1 MTETK
6 NNESNFF
13 LYNIVNFE
21 EPKQIFIYF
30 VILVIFIFIFTK
42 IDFSISLFIGLIFF
56 TILLFYLHTDRN
68 KNFIDFEKKLDTKF
82 KTFEETN
89 ISETS
94 NKNLKNYPDIVD
106 FIFYLSTLK
115 NYNPNIFQ
123 DIISL
128 FNRFI
133 ELYDSVNID
142 KSLASTLFKNM
153 TNIKVKIINNIES
166 FLFTTN
172 NAVFTK
178 QINKFK
184 IRGENLLNK
193 YLDKILLINKKYNY
207 YNGYNIN
214 TNILTNNNILEYN
227 FSNTNYDNI
236 RGKSMV
242 LYTDFI

>member
-1 MTETK
+1 MTETD
-6 NNESNFF
+6 NNDSKFF
-13 LYNIVNFE
+13 LYNIINFE

-30 VILVIFIFIFTK
+30 VILVIFLFIFSN

-56 TILLFYLHTDRN
+56 AILLFYLHTERN
-68 KNFIDFEKKLDTKF
+68 KNFIDFEKKLDKKF
-82 KTFEETN
+82 ETFKETN
-89 ISETS
+89 ITETT
-94 NKNLKNYPDIVD
+94 NQNLINYPDIVD
-106 FIFYLSTLK
+106 FIFFLSTFK
-115 NYNPNIFQ
+115 NYNPNVFQ
-123 DIISL
+123 DIINL

-133 ELYDSVNID
+133 ELYESVNID

-153 TNIKVKIINNIES
+153 TNIKVQIINNIES

-184 IRGENLLNK
+184 IRGEKLLNK

-214 TNILTNNNILEYN
+214 TNIATNNNILEYN

>member
-1 MTETK
+1 MTEIE

-13 LYNIVNFE
+13 LYNIINFE
-21 EPKQIFIYF
+21 EPQQIFIYF
-30 VILVIFIFIFTK
+30 VLLVIFLFIFSN
-42 IDFSISLFIGLIFF
+42 IDFSITIFIGLIFF
-56 TILLFYLHTDRN
+56 AILLFYLHTSRN

-82 KTFEETN
+82 ESFKN
-89 ISETS
+89 NDILETS
-94 NKNLKNYPDIVD
+94 NKNLINYPDIVD

-115 NYNPNIFQ
+115 NYNTNVFQ
-123 DIISL
+123 DIINL

-153 TNIKVKIINNIES
+153 TSIKVKIINNIES

-172 NAVFTK
+172 NLVFNK

-184 IRGENLLNK
+184 IKGEKLLNK

-214 TNILTNNNILEYN
+214 TNIITNNNILEYN
-227 FSNTNYDNI
+227 FSNTNYDNL
-236 RGKSMV
+236 RGKSML

>member
-1 MTETK
+1 MTETE
-6 NNESNFF
+6 NESKFF
-13 LYNIVNFE
+13 LYNIINFE

-30 VILVIFIFIFTK
+30 VILVIFLFIFSN
-42 IDFSISLFIGLIFF
+42 INFSISLFIGLIFF

-68 KNFIDFEKKLDTKF
+68 KNFIDFEKKLDKKF
-82 KTFEETN
+82 ETFKETN
-89 ISETS
+89 ITETS
-94 NKNLKNYPDIVD
+94 NKNLRNYPDIVD

-115 NYNPNIFQ
+115 NYNINVFQ
-123 DIISL
+123 SIINL

-133 ELYDSVNID
+133 ELYDSINID

-153 TNIKVKIINNIES
+153 TIIKVQIINNIES

-172 NAVFTK
+172 NILFTK

-184 IRGENLLNK
+184 IKGEKLLNK
-193 YLDKILLINKKYNY
+193 YLDNILLINKKYNY

-214 TNILTNNNILEYN
+214 TNIITNNNILEYN

>member
-1 MTETK
+1 MTETE
-6 NNESNFF
+6 NNDSKFF
-13 LYNIVNFE
+13 LYNIINFE

-30 VILVIFIFIFTK
+30 VILVIFLFIFSN
-42 IDFSISLFIGLIFF
+42 INFSISLFIGLIFF
-56 TILLFYLHTDRN
+56 AILLFYLHTDRN
-68 KNFIDFEKKLDTKF
+68 KNFIDFEKKLDKKF
-82 KTFEETN
+82 ETFKEKN
-89 ISETS
+89 ITETS
-94 NKNLKNYPDIVD
+94 NNNLKNYPDIVD
-106 FIFYLSTLK
+106 FIFYLSILK
-115 NYNPNIFQ
+115 NYNPNVFQ
-123 DIISL
+123 DIINL

-153 TNIKVKIINNIES
+153 TTIKVKIINNIES
-166 FLFTTN
+166 FIFTTN
-172 NAVFTK
+172 NVIFTK

-184 IRGENLLNK
+184 IKGEKLLNK

-214 TNILTNNNILEYN
+214 TKIATNDNILEYN

>member
-1 MTETK
+1 MTETE
-6 NNESNFF
+6 NESKFF
-13 LYNIVNFE
+13 LYNIINFE

-30 VILVIFIFIFTK
+30 VILVIFLFIFSN
-42 IDFSISLFIGLIFF
+42 INFSISLFIGLIFF

-68 KNFIDFEKKLDTKF
+68 KNFIDFEKKLDKKF
-82 KTFEETN
+82 ETFKETN
-89 ISETS
+89 ITETS
-94 NKNLKNYPDIVD
+94 NKNLRNYPDIVD

-115 NYNPNIFQ
+115 NYNINVFQ
-123 DIISL
+123 SIINL

-133 ELYDSVNID
+133 ELYDSINID

-153 TNIKVKIINNIES
+153 TTIKVQIINNIES

-172 NAVFTK
+172 NILFTK

-184 IRGENLLNK
+184 IKGEKLLNK
-193 YLDKILLINKKYNY
+193 YLDNILLINKKYNY

-214 TNILTNNNILEYN
+214 TNIITNNNILEYN

>member
-1 MTETK
+1 MTETDK
-6 NNESNFF
+6 ESNFF
-13 LYNIVNFE
+13 LYNIINFE

-30 VILVIFIFIFTK
+30 IILVIFLFIFSN
-42 IDFSISLFIGLIFF
+42 INFSVSLFIGLIFF
-56 TILLFYLHTDRN
+56 AILLLYLNTDRN
-68 KNFIDFEKKLDTKF
+68 KNFIDFEKKLDKKF
-82 KTFEETN
+82 DTFKEN
-89 ISETS
+89 ILGTS
-94 NKNLKNYPDIVD
+94 NKNLINYPNIVD

-123 DIISL
+123 DIINL

-133 ELYDSVNID
+133 ELYDSINID

-172 NAVFTK
+172 NIVFTK

-184 IRGENLLNK
+184 IRGEKLLNK

-214 TNILTNNNILEYN
+214 TNIITNNNILEYN

-236 RGKSMV
+236 RGKSMAI
-242 LYTDFI
+242 YTDFI